1 MKKDKLDRDVIQPSL
16 KELSREILSR
26 LIENSFIEL
35 ERAPT
40 EGEPEANENLKDE
53 KSYTKH
59 ESRYLAQ
66 KELFSLMLFDPM
78 LEEQISM
85 RKNAN
90 FDYMTGLHFF
100 ITANKNFHYNF
111 GFFEQQIDFFD
122 QVLNGWCDFL
132 DQVVRDV
139 TALQGFVTEQYVE
152 LEFDGILRFFLCK
165 DTIIS
170 ASLNLEN
177 FNAIFKKR
185 KRNYHYHF
193 GLYLCER
200 KNQKTQLM
208 VSGQGDGKGKE
219 SGLYQAV
226 NWFNNLVESLEKKY
240 NATLKQN

>member
-1 MKKDKLDRDVIQPSL
+1 MEKDKLERNVIQPSL
-16 KELSREILSR
+16 KEFSREMLSW
-26 LIENSFIEL
+26 LIEISFIEL
-35 ERAPT
+35 EQAPA
-40 EGEPEANENLKDE
+40 EDGPKANGNPQDE
-53 KSYTKH
+53 KGYTKH

-90 FDYMTGLHFF
+90 FDYMIGLHFF

-111 GFFEQQIDFFD
+111 GLFEQQIDFFD
-122 QVLNGWCDFL
+122 QILNSWCSFL

-139 TALQGFVTEQYVE
+139 TALQGFITEQCIE
-152 LEFDGILRFFLCK
+152 LEFDGILRLFLCK

-185 KRNYHYHF
+185 TGNYHYHF
-193 GLYLCER
+193 GLYLCEGQ
-200 KNQKTQLM
+200 NQRPQLM
-208 VSGQGDGKGKE
+208 VSGQGDGKGKD
-219 SGLYQAV
+219 SGLYKAV
-226 NWFNNLVESLEKKY
+226 NWFNDLVESLNKKR
-240 NATLKQN
+240 NILQP

>member
-1 MKKDKLDRDVIQPSL
+1 MEKDNLERNVIQPLL
-16 KELSREILSR
+16 KEFSREMLSR
-26 LIENSFIEL
+26 LIEISFIEL
-35 ERAPT
+35 EQAPT
-40 EGEPEANENLKDE
+40 EGELQANGNPQDE
-53 KSYTKH
+53 KGYTKY

-122 QVLNGWCDFL
+122 QILNGWCNFL

-139 TALQGFVTEQYVE
+139 TALQGFITEQCVE
-152 LEFDGILRFFLCK
+152 LEFDGILRLFLCK

-170 ASLNLEN
+170 ASLNLDS
-177 FNAIFKKR
+177 FNTILKNEQETITIILVCTCVKEITKKLSLWYLV
-185 KRNYHYHF
+185 KVTGKAKKVVYTKLLI
-193 GLYLCER
+193 GL
-200 KNQKTQLM
+200 TT
-208 VSGQGDGKGKE
+208 
-219 SGLYQAV
+219 
-226 NWFNNLVESLEKKY
+226 SL
-240 NATLKQN
+240 NH